1 MPDRPEDQREQP
13 RWPLEAFLGE
23 RFGRSWEWRESL
35 GCVWFV
41 GLGLVLTLAVG
52 LSYLGV
58 PNRIIQV
65 GTVVLLAG
73 LLVGLWILGRSGRD
87 EE

>member
-1 MPDRPEDQREQP
+1 MPDLPEDQRDRP
-13 RWPLEAFLGE
+13 RWPLELFLGD
-23 RFGRSWEWRESL
+23 RFPRSWEWRDSL

-87 EE
+87 DG